1 MNFTKMDSELSL
13 IKEAVFS
20 MGLTVLQAALLEE
33 TLQCYDFDKNLFLDV
48 VLEAM
53 IDSLEESYS
62 VDFTQIMTMILKIEP
77 DHRPNFTEI
86 QKLLDNYWSSLAE
99 VEEAGDDK

>member
-33 TLQCYDFDKNLFLDV
+33 TVDCYDFDKNLFLDV
-48 VLEAM
+48 MLEGM
-53 IDSLEESYS
+53 IDTLEESYS
-62 VDFTQIMTMILKIEP
+62 LDFVQIMTMILKIDPEQ
-77 DHRPNFTEI
+77 RPNFTEI
-86 QKLLDNYWSSLAE
+86 QKLLDNYWSSVAE
-99 VEEAGDDK
+99 AEEGNEDK